1 MATKLSCLHGHPLDM
16 PDKRPESAR
25 LVCPLCGADVRDSKD
40 NDTEL
45 GALAITVVPTSQLDA
60 GRSQLVPQVEGPE
73 DGGVDKSND
82 HIDDAEVADGSY
94 AQTTFL
100 DPSRIAVAGDAAT
113 HRDETQNEEGTGNDA
128 PQRQPASPAKQDLQ
142 PPALPGLEVI
152 EEIGRGGMG
161 VVYRAYDE
169 KHGREVA
176 LKTLQRMGP
185 DDLIRFKQEFRALAD
200 IAHSNLASLY
210 ELHSDGTTWCLTME
224 LLHGVE
230 FLEYV
235 WSEFE
240 SLRIDGGRRRVADV
254 AGQSRLTV
262 RRINR
267 LYDGLKQLAIGLNE
281 LHRHGKLHSDIKPS
295 NVLVTTEGRVV
306 LVDFGLVAEIT
317 RDEDGRLPRMIQGT
331 PHYMAPEQVAC
342 SALTAASD
350 WYAVGVM
357 LYEVLTGRLPFNDK
371 SVKAMLRKRIEA
383 PLAPNKRKPGV
394 PKELSDLCMAMLE
407 IDASNRPSTIDVLRA
422 VEADDV
428 ANSIL
433 EASTSTVVQ
442 SVDLVGRESHLKVL
456 NQSLR
461 AVTGGETCS
470 VFVHGLSGMG
480 KSVLIRSFVDSIQS
494 SSTSIL
500 LEGRC
505 YEQESVPFKALDS
518 LVDALVGYLCGLHVL
533 TLEKLMPEDML
544 PLVRLFP
551 VFGQVS
557 GASNPGRPTID
568 NADQQELRKRGFTSL
583 RALLTSLGK
592 RAPVVFYIDDMQWGD
607 EDSAHLLAD
616 LVRPPDSPRLLVLG
630 SYRREDVGRSPALI
644 ALEDAYQKGTD
655 HPHRQELPVD
665 PLSESDA
672 SRLALQLLGG
682 DAVQQQ
688 VAERIAGES
697 GGSPFFVW
705 ELAQHVQDE
714 STASFGS
721 LELDEVIWSRVCRLP
736 AETRS
741 LLEVFAV
748 AGRPMRASE
757 AYETIDAR
765 THGPGLLAQLRTSN
779 FIRTTEGDEATVV
792 ETYHDRIRESVVNH
806 LPAARVRAHHLK
818 IALVIEQSGD
828 VNLSTVQSH
837 INKTPEFEGPGDP
850 LELITGVWQRVFDLS
865 YFFDAAGKS
874 ERALPYALV
883 AAERAWSQNALEVAE
898 QQFEIAR
905 RGAEVSND
913 AMRFRIA
920 EGLGDVLLLRARYDR
935 AHQHFKTARSLATS
949 NQVLA
954 RIDSKLGYLCFKSG
968 DMEESAAHLEKTLT
982 ELGSPPPSNIAVQ
995 TLAVVKE
1002 LLVQLLHTWLP
1013 SVFTKRRNPDTAS
1026 GRRELF
1032 SASIYQLLSYPY
1044 WWKKGPVPN
1053 LWAHLRHM
1061 NLSERYPPSQ
1071 VLGRAWSF
1079 HAVIM
1084 TAVPLTSRGIAYAE
1098 RSFGIHLD
1106 DGDLQGQGKARS
1118 YQTFAFLT
1126 AGRFNEGVE
1135 AGREAVRLLEE
1146 AGDVWE
1152 ANMARIILSFPL
1164 YYQGNLESAAANA
1177 RKAIQIGKETGD
1189 ASSVMIA
1196 LWFWVLYAPEQVPDG
1211 LITAELQKSP
1221 GDPLSDTSI
1230 ILARGLEL
1238 LLREDNPREAAN
1250 VLLDALNVAK
1260 KRGLRNP
1267 CVFCGLAWR
1276 AETLR
1281 IVAERE
1287 PAGRARN
1294 AVMKQ
1299 ARRAV
1304 RHALITTRLYLT
1316 SRPHALRENANLHT
1330 LADNET
1336 RARQAFDASL
1346 QLARQQEAKYEVART
1361 ELARAEAGLK
1371 FGWSDAEAQ
1380 LESAKQE
1387 ISRIT
1392 GFVLSGTMQES
1403 HQRPDQTSLSN
1414 DSRDRG
1420 ANV

>member
-1 MATKLSCLHGHPLDM
+1 MAPVLFCLHGHPLGV
-16 PDKRPESAR
+16 PGERSGSAG
-25 LVCPLCGADVRDSKD
+25 LVCPLCGADVKEGNGD
-40 NDTEL
+40 DTDF
-45 GALAITVVPTSQLDA
+45 GAPAITVVPASASGGGA
-60 GRSQLVPQVEGPE
+60 GALMAQLVAQENG
-73 DGGVDKSND
+73 DADKSD
-82 HIDDAEVADGSY
+82 DQIHDAEDSGDSY
-94 AQTTFL
+94 ALTTDI
-100 DPSRIAVAGDAAT
+100 DPADVLVAAEAHSGREETRI
-113 HRDETQNEEGTGNDA
+113 DA
-128 PQRQPASPAKQDLQ
+128 PPTQPANTTKQELQ
-142 PPALPGLEVI
+142 PPGLPGLEVM
-152 EEIGRGGMG
+152 EELGRGGMG

-240 SLRIDGGRRRVADV
+240 SLKMDAGRRRVADV

-267 LYDGLKQLAIGLNE
+267 LYDGLKQLAIGLHE

-306 LVDFGLVAEIT
+306 LLDFGLVAEIT
-317 RDEDGRLPRMIQGT
+317 RDDDGRLPRMIQGT

-383 PLAPNKRKPGV
+383 PLAPDKRRPGV

-407 IDASNRPSTIDVLRA
+407 IDPAKRPSTIDVLRA

-433 EASTSTVVQ
+433 EESTSNVTQ
-442 SVDLVGRESHLKVL
+442 SVELVGRESHLEML
-456 NQSLR
+456 NQTLQEVIDGATR
-461 AVTGGETCS
+461 S

-480 KSVLIRSFVDSIQS
+480 KSVLIRSFIDSVQS
-494 SSTSIL
+494 SSSSIL

-518 LVDALVGYLCGLHVL
+518 LVDALVAYLCDLHVS
-533 TLEKLMPEDML
+533 TLEKLIPEDML

-551 VFGQVS
+551 VFGHVH
-557 GASNPGRPTID
+557 GASDPGRPTID
-568 NADQQELRKRGFTSL
+568 SADQQELRQRGFTSL
-583 RALLTSLGK
+583 RGLLTNLSK
-592 RAPVVFYIDDMQWGD
+592 RAPVVLYIDDLQWGD
-607 EDSAHLLAD
+607 ADSAHLLAD

-630 SYRREDVGRSPALI
+630 SYRREDMGMSPALR
-644 ALEDAYQKGTD
+644 ALDDAYQKGTD

-672 SRLALQLLGG
+672 SRLALRLLGG
-682 DAVQQQ
+682 NANQRQ
-688 VAERIAGES
+688 VADRIAGES
-697 GGSPFFVW
+697 RGSPFFVW

-714 STASFGS
+714 SIASVGS

-736 AETRS
+736 EETRR

-779 FIRTTEGDEATVV
+779 FIRTTEGDEETVV
-792 ETYHDRIRESVVNH
+792 ETYHDRIRESVANH
-806 LPAARVRAHHLK
+806 LPVARVRGHHLK
-818 IALVIEQSGD
+818 IALAIEQSGD

-837 INKTPEFEGPGDP
+837 IDKTAEFGEPGTPMD
-850 LELITGVWQRVFDLS
+850 LEPSVWQRVFDLA
-865 YFFDAAGKS
+865 YFFDAAGKP
-874 ERALPYALV
+874 ERALPFALI
-883 AAERAWSQNALEVAE
+883 AAERAWSQNALEVAQ

-905 RGAEVSND
+905 RGAEVSSD

-920 EGLGDVLLLRARYDR
+920 EGLGDVLLMRAGYERAR
-935 AHQHFKTARSLATS
+935 QHFKTARGLTTDD
-949 NQVLA
+949 QVLA

-968 DMEESAAHLEKTLT
+968 DMEDSATHLEKALS
-982 ELGSPPPSNIAVQ
+982 ELGSPPPTNIAIQ

-1002 LLVQLLHTWLP
+1002 LLVQSLHTWLP
-1013 SVFTKRRNPDTAS
+1013 AMFTQRRDPDTDT
-1026 GRRELF
+1026 GRRDLF
-1032 SASIYQLLSYPY
+1032 RAYIYQLLSYPY
-1044 WWKKGPVPN
+1044 WWKKGPIPN
-1053 LWAHLRHM
+1053 LWAHLRHT
-1061 NLSERYPPSQ
+1061 NLAERYPPSQ

-1084 TAVPLTSRGIAYAE
+1084 TAVPLTRRGIAYAE
-1098 RSFGIHLD
+1098 RSYQIHLE

-1118 YQTFAFLT
+1118 YQTFAYLT
-1126 AGRFNEGVE
+1126 AGRFNEGVKS
-1135 AGREAVRLLEE
+1135 GHEAVRLLEE

-1177 RKAIQIGKETGD
+1177 SKAVRIGKETGD
-1189 ASSVMIA
+1189 SSSVMIA
-1196 LWFWVLYAPEQVPDG
+1196 LWFWVMYAQEQIPDG
-1211 LITAELQKSP
+1211 MITEELQNSP
-1221 GDPLSDTSI
+1221 GDPLSETAI
-1230 ILARGLEL
+1230 ILAHGMEL
-1238 LLREDNPREAAN
+1238 LLREDNPGEAAK
-1250 VLLDALNVAK
+1250 VIQKALDVAK

-1276 AETLR
+1276 AEALR

-1287 PAGRARN
+1287 PAGRART
-1294 AVMKQ
+1294 AALKQ
-1299 ARRAV
+1299 ARQAV
-1304 RHALITTRLYLT
+1304 RQALRTTRLYRT
-1316 SRPHALRENANLHT
+1316 SRPHALREQANLDV
-1330 LADNET
+1330 LVGNET
-1336 RARQAFDASL
+1336 RALRAFEASL
-1346 QLARQQEAKYEVART
+1346 QLARQQEAKYEIART
-1361 ELARAEAGLK
+1361 ELALAKAGLQ
-1371 FGWSDAEAQ
+1371 FGWPDAEAQ
-1380 LESAKQE
+1380 FESAQQT
-1387 ISRIT
+1387 INTIRA
-1392 GFVLSGTMQES
+1392 FVRSEN
-1403 HQRPDQTSLSN
+1403 R
-1414 DSRDRG
+1414 
-1420 ANV
+1420 